1 MDLEK
6 NDTPVCLHC
15 TEHPP
20 KRPIPHTLLRVGL
33 ALAAMTIFYV
43 LPFDQI
49 ANALASKYFYDEEIL
64 DEAFRQ
70 LVEEENLT
78 AKWAQTMSQSGIVL
92 SFSKAWLGAAVSL
105 AIFAPG
111 SKDCLLAMG
120 MACMLTTLCLVT
132 SLMLCPS

>member
-6 NDTPVCLHC
+6 NGICVCLHC
-15 TEHPP
+15 NEHPP
-20 KRPIPHTLLRVGL
+20 LRKVPHTLLRVGL

-49 ANALASKYFYDEEIL
+49 GNALASRFSYDAELL
-64 DEAFRQ
+64 DVAFRQ
-70 LVEEENLT
+70 MVEEEDLT
-78 AKWAQTMSQSGIVL
+78 AKWAQTMSQSGNVL

-111 SKDCLLAMG
+111 SNDCLLAMG
-120 MACMLTTLCLVT
+120 MACMLTTLCLV
-132 SLMLCPS
+132 LCSS